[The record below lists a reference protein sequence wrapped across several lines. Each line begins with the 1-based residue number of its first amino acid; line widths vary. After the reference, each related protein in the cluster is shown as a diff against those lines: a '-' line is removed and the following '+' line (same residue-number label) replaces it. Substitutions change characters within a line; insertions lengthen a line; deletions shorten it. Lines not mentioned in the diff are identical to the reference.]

1 MERLLLV
8 ANPAASG
15 FTAALHRQVLA
26 TLRDRYTVTPAWP
39 GGPQEAEAGARDA
52 AAAGVEVVA
61 AMGGDGIVH
70 RVANGIVGTRSALAV
85 VPAGTSNVFARIT
98 GYPRRG
104 AAAAEAIIGSSR
116 ITPLPTIRLEAA
128 GAEGPISRIVLFA
141 AGLGYDAAVIRDS
154 ERRPLGKVGAGTI
167 HYTRSALRV
176 ALGDYRSHEPD
187 LTVVVDGEQ
196 CRAATVIAQVHDR
209 FTFIGRRSVTLSP
222 EGGPAVL
229 ALERTTPWHLLRT
242 VGRAARHR
250 AVSVVGGARVWH
262 PFTKLHATADTATGL
277 EADGEYLGDVARL
290 ELTVAPRSL
299 LLVDPRSNR

>member
-1 MERLLLV
+1 M

-15 FTAALHRQVLA
+15 FTAALHRQVL
-26 TLRDRYTVTPAWP
+26 TILRDRYAVTPAWP
-39 GGPQEAEAGARDA
+39 GGPQEAEATARDA

-104 AAAAEAIIGSSR
+104 AASATAIVSASR
-116 ITPLPTIRLEAA
+116 RTPLSTIRLEASGET
-128 GAEGPISRIVLFA
+128 GAISRIVLFA

-154 ERRPLGKVGAGTI
+154 ERHPLGKVGSGTI

-176 ALGDYRSHEPD
+176 ALGDYRSRDPD
-187 LTVVVDGEQ
+187 LSVIVDGDR
-196 CRAATVIAQVHDR
+196 CRAATVIVQVHDR

-222 EGGPAVL
+222 SGGPAVMVM
-229 ALERTTPWHLLRT
+229 ERTTPWRVLRT
-242 VGRAARHR
+242 VGRAARHQ
-250 AVSVVGGARVWH
+250 AVSVVGGVRVWH
-262 PFTKLHATADTATGL
+262 PFTKVEAVADSTTGL
-277 EADGEYLGDVARL
+277 EADGEYLGEVTSL
-290 ELTVAPRSL
+290 SLTVAPGSL
-299 LLVDPRSNR
+299 LLVDPRPNR

>member
-15 FTAALHRQVLA
+15 FTAALHRQVL
-26 TLRDRYTVTPAWP
+26 TILRDRYAVTAAWP
-39 GGPQEAEAGARDA
+39 GGPEEAEAGARDA

-70 RVANGIVGTRSALAV
+70 RVANGIVGTQSALAV

-104 AAAAEAIIGSSR
+104 AAAAKAIAAASR
-116 ITPLPTIRLEAA
+116 VTPLPTIRMQAS
-128 GAEGPISRIVLFA
+128 GPDGGISRIVLFA

-176 ALGDYRSHEPD
+176 ALGDYRSRDAD
-187 LTVVVDGEQ
+187 LTVEVDGDRR
-196 CRAATVIAQVHDR
+196 RAATVIAQVHDR

-222 EGGPAVL
+222 EGGPAVMV
-229 ALERTTPWHLLRT
+229 LERTTPGRLLRT

-250 AVSVVGGARVWH
+250 SVSVVAGTRVWH
-262 PFTKLHATADTATGL
+262 PFTKLEATADTTTGL
-277 EADGEYLGDVARL
+277 EADGEYLGEVARL

-299 LLVDPRSNR
+299 LLVDPRSGR